1 MTRKNATADWT
12 AIVKAAVLGA
22 GGSMGI
28 TLLLTALATSL
39 VGRETVGESSVD
51 ALTAGILILSS
62 IGGSLL
68 GAAVAGHHRLQVCL
82 ATGGMY
88 FLLLI
93 GCTALLFDG
102 VYRGVG
108 VTALAIL
115 GGSGASALVG
125 LKEGKRR
132 GAYRPAKKR
141 NW

>member
-1 MTRKNATADWT
+1 MKFQKMASC
-12 AIVKAAVLGA
+12 G
-22 GGSMGI
+22 M
-28 TLLLTALATSL
+28 AL
-39 VGRETVGESSVD
+39 
-51 ALTAGILILSS
+51 
-62 IGGSLL
+62 
-68 GAAVAGHHRLQVCL
+68 
-82 ATGGMY
+82 
-88 FLLLI
+88 LLLI

-125 LKEGKRR
+125 LKEGKSR